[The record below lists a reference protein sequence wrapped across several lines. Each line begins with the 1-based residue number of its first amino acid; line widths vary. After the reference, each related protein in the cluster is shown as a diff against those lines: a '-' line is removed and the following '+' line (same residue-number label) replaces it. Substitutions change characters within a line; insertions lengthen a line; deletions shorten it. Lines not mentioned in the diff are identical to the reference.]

1 MKQVE
6 ITYTSKGFTQD
17 ADQAMEGDVIK
28 GLIELITNADDA
40 YGANKGKIRVTL
52 RRPKNESDPTS
63 ISVSDQAKGL
73 SPEGMEN
80 AFLTLGG
87 ETSGF
92 LSGDDVR
99 GLFGRGS
106 KDTAWFGQ
114 TVFESIKDG
123 EYSILSLNRDG
134 KGTTDNRPATAD
146 DYKKLG
152 VATGGNGLTATMRVS
167 SNIAKVPD
175 SQRVVQRL
183 SSHFQLRDIN
193 LRHEVLF
200 EEFLAEKRIQ
210 MVPII
215 WELVK
220 GKVLLDEDLEIP
232 EYKTSLHLH
241 LVQLPDFMEGSVS
254 EYSTNGIE
262 VVGSRAAYMNTFF
275 GLNGYGTGMLHGRV
289 NATII
294 DKLIREFDKNESDGK
309 ITEENPHRLVR
320 RDRKGLSEDHPLV
333 KLFYARIIEK
343 IKPIIE
349 SFQPK
354 AEEAGSAQ
362 LRKELSQL
370 ARALND
376 LMREDLGESEG
387 DDIIGPGSFLEAGPI
402 VVIPPSV
409 RGRLGS
415 TRDLTILVDA
425 NSVAARGLI
434 IELSNTL
441 CSTVNSPVPPEAHEL
456 FDGVFIS
463 RARIQLNGLG
473 STKIF
478 VRATEDPTLV
488 GTSEVLVHD
497 EPPSP
502 DDPPST
508 LEWKNSS
515 MSVAVGKT
523 RSLLLRA
530 PIELGPNGSIDVNVE
545 LDGDTATLL
554 EHEVRLKL
562 TKNGW
567 LEGRI
572 KVQGLKVGPIQKI
585 IARCNK
591 VSAVGRIKVG
601 LPDARQGFNFEV
613 KLEHAAQGSARGLVR
628 ESDTGRELVILTL
641 HPGLS
646 AYLGKRREDGS
657 YTREQEPAAK
667 AALVE
672 AIASVA
678 SDFVLRKEVS
688 ADPAVYRDID
698 MIVQKRNQL
707 VYRYIRP
714 LLASIHG

>member
-40 YGANKGKIRVTL
+40 YGGNKGKIRVTL
-52 RRPKNESDPTS
+52 RRPKTESDPTS

-73 SPEGMEN
+73 SPEGMEK

-106 KDTAWFGQ
+106 KDSAWFGQ

-167 SNIAKVPD
+167 PNIAKVPD

-232 EYKTSLHLH
+232 EYKTSIYLH
-241 LVQLPDFMEGSVS
+241 LVQLPDFVEGSVS

-294 DKLIREFDKNESDGK
+294 DKLIREFDKNESHGE

-320 RDRKGLSEDHPLV
+320 RDRKGLSEDHPFV

-376 LMREDLGESEG
+376 LMREDLG
-387 DDIIGPGSFLEAGPI
+387 
-402 VVIPPSV
+402 
-409 RGRLGS
+409 
-415 TRDLTILVDA
+415 
-425 NSVAARGLI
+425 
-434 IELSNTL
+434 
-441 CSTVNSPVPPEAHEL
+441 
-456 FDGVFIS
+456 
-463 RARIQLNGLG
+463 
-473 STKIF
+473 
-478 VRATEDPTLV
+478 
-488 GTSEVLVHD
+488 
-497 EPPSP
+497 
-502 DDPPST
+502 
-508 LEWKNSS
+508 
-515 MSVAVGKT
+515 
-523 RSLLLRA
+523 
-530 PIELGPNGSIDVNVE
+530 
-545 LDGDTATLL
+545 
-554 EHEVRLKL
+554 
-562 TKNGW
+562 
-567 LEGRI
+567 
-572 KVQGLKVGPIQKI
+572 
-585 IARCNK
+585 
-591 VSAVGRIKVG
+591 
-601 LPDARQGFNFEV
+601 
-613 KLEHAAQGSARGLVR
+613 
-628 ESDTGRELVILTL
+628 
-641 HPGLS
+641 
-646 AYLGKRREDGS
+646 
-657 YTREQEPAAK
+657 
-667 AALVE
+667 
-672 AIASVA
+672 
-678 SDFVLRKEVS
+678 
-688 ADPAVYRDID
+688 
-698 MIVQKRNQL
+698 
-707 VYRYIRP
+707 
-714 LLASIHG
+714 